1 MKTQGGQG
9 DRGHVPT
16 AFNHKNEVGR
26 GGFTK
31 QKDDFMSH
39 SKKTETLAYPEDAI
53 INVESS
59 TEATHR
65 AVAGTNGELDG
76 RTVRISEQTRNVMQL
91 SMLSHLL
98 RPLTEPLLVPM
109 VNLTVAL

>member
-1 MKTQGGQG
+1 MIIKKFSYNDILILNIFEFRMLRQLTRLGARSGVTGSCRSMKTQGGQG

-16 AFNHKNEVGR
+16 AFNHKDGVGR

-59 TEATHR
+59 TE
-65 AVAGTNGELDG
+65 
-76 RTVRISEQTRNVMQL
+76 VRK
-91 SMLSHLL
+91 
-98 RPLTEPLLVPM
+98 PM
-109 VNLTVAL
+109 SNRR